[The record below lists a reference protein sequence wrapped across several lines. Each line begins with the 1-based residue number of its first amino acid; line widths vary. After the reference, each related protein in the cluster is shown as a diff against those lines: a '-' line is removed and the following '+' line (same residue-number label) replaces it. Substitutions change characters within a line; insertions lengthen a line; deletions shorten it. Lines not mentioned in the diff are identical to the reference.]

1 MPKINLKK
9 NKLIMESGFTL
20 VELLVSLA
28 ISVVILAG
36 LTSVFMTTNEH
47 YTEQSKLSDVQ
58 QGIRAAMLVMSRDL
72 RMAGLNPTR
81 NAICPGIYS
90 ANSTYL
96 NVRYDYNGDG
106 SCDRDRTFQYDAGAK
121 ELQMKPTT
129 SGSMQVLAEDITSFS
144 FGYTPNATNVRMVS
158 IGICG
163 KISGAYADNFDSEYC
178 FNSSVRCRNM
188 GL

>member
-1 MPKINLKK
+1 MSKIEKIK
-9 NKLIMESGFTL
+9 NALESPAGFTL

-36 LTSVFMTTNEH
+36 LTSVFMTTNEQ

-58 QGIRAAMLVMSRDL
+58 QGIRAAMQVMSRDL
-72 RMAGLNPTR
+72 RMAGLNPA
-81 NAICPGIYS
+81 NATCPGIYS
-90 ANSTYL
+90 NNSTSI

-106 SCDRDRTFQYDAGAK
+106 SCDRDRIFRYDASNNT
-121 ELQMKPTT
+121 LNMQP
-129 SGSMQVLAEDITSFS
+129 SSNGSMQVLAEDITSFS
-144 FGYTPNATNVRMVS
+144 FGYTPNATNVRMVN

-163 KISGAYADNFDSEYC
+163 KISGAYADNFDTEYC

>member
-1 MPKINLKK
+1 MPKINFRK

-72 RMAGLNPTR
+72 RMAGLNPA
-81 NAICPGIYS
+81 NATCPGIYN
-90 ANSTYL
+90 ATATGL
-96 NVRYDYNGDG
+96 NVKYDYNGDG
-106 SCDRDRTFQYDAGAK
+106 SCDRDRTFQYDGSTNALNMQPSTG
-121 ELQMKPTT
+121 
-129 SGSMQVLAEDITSFS
+129 GSMQVLAEDITSFS
-144 FGYTPNATNVRMVS
+144 FSYTPNATNVRMVN

-163 KISGAYADNFDSEYC
+163 KISGAYADNFDAEYC